1 MLLLKK
7 IKEHMNKNEEFQ
19 LKKKKFSFRIQNLN
33 WLISYKYLF

>member
-19 LKKKKFSFRIQNLN
+19 LKKKKFPLEFKI
-33 WLISYKYLF
+33 